1 MNKYEIDDLT
11 DQIAASDLFICVTMR
26 RRRLSQAFYGAP
38 QDVAN
43 VAILVL
49 LSTIEDIKSTDDRIA
64 HINSG
69 IETLQRER
77 NEIQKEKRPKHVK
90 CSERR

>member
-1 MNKYEIDDLT
+1 MNSYEIDDLA

-26 RRRLSQAFYGAP
+26 RRRLSQAFYGDP

-43 VAILVL
+43 VAFLTL
-49 LSTIEDIKSTDDRIA
+49 LLTIEDIKSTDGRIA
-64 HINSG
+64 HINSC

-77 NEIQKEKRPKHVK
+77 NEIQKEKTPKAR
-90 CSERR
+90 EAL

>member
-1 MNKYEIDDLT
+1 MNRDEIDDLT

-26 RRRLSQAFYGAP
+26 RRRLSQAFYGDP

-49 LSTIEDIKSTDDRIA
+49 LSTIEDIKSTDGRIA
-64 HINSG
+64 HINSF
-69 IETLQRER
+69 IEILQRER
-77 NEIQKEKRPKHVK
+77 NEIQKEKTPKAR
-90 CSERR
+90 EAL